1 EVKKNDIAFI
11 ENKIQKYYDTTLST
25 ICSYQRIF
33 MSCDST
39 NSSRQTSTPSTP
51 KQFVRFIDIITIPL
65 NAKSQYIATQKIN
78 SAVKSLAEY

>member
-1 EVKKNDIAFI
+1 
-11 ENKIQKYYDTTLST
+11 
-25 ICSYQRIF
+25 
-33 MSCDST
+33 
-39 NSSRQTSTPSTP
+39 SRQTSTPSTP